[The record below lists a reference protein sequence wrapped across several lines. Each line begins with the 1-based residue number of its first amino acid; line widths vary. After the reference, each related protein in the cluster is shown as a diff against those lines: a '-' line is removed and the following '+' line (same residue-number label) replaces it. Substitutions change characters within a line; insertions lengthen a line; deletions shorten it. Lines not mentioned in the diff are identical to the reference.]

1 MADDPYTVLGVPHGA
16 TDDQIRKAYLKLV
29 KELHPDVNPAKSA
42 EERFKKVTA
51 AHEILGD
58 PERRRQF
65 DSGEIA
71 PGKTWKY
78 TAKKP
83 GKFPYVCT
91 LHPTMKGTLVVE

>member
-65 DSGEIA
+65 DAGEIDA
-71 PGKTWKY
+71 TGEPRRPTWRPQG
-78 TAKKP
+78 AGAGARGRSGP
-83 GKFPYVCT
+83 IF
-91 LHPTMKGTLVVE
+91 EDF